1 MNVPFKFILIAAMCV
16 AGIFSSCALAQKP
29 ADPAS
34 LESVLKIMDT
44 AAANFHTTQAYFEW
58 DRYEKVIDEVDD
70 IQSGTIYYRRTGQNI
85 EMKAD
90 VTKPDQK
97 SVLFTNGKIQIYLP
111 KANQLTIHDSGKNRA
126 EVEAY
131 LVLGFGGSGQ
141 DLVKAFDV
149 TYLGPETING
159 TATAKLKL
167 VPKSATVRDNFKE
180 ILLWIDLTRG
190 ISIQQKFTDPQED
203 YRLAKYFSVKINEK
217 ISNDVFQ
224 LKTNSKTQ
232 TVTH

>member
-1 MNVPFKFILIAAMCV
+1 MRASAA
-16 AGIFSSCALAQKP
+16 
-29 ADPAS
+29 
-34 LESVLKIMDT
+34 
-44 AAANFHTTQAYFEW
+44 
-58 DRYEKVIDEVDD
+58 
-70 IQSGTIYYRRTGQNI
+70 
-85 EMKAD
+85 
-90 VTKPDQK
+90 
-97 SVLFTNGKIQIYLP
+97 
-111 KANQLTIHDSGKNRA
+111 
-126 EVEAY
+126 
-131 LVLGFGGSGQ
+131 SGQ

-159 TATAKLKL
+159 AATAKLKL
-167 VPKSATVRDNFKE
+167 IPKSATVRDNFKE

-224 LKTNSKTQ
+224 LKTNGKTQ